1 MKKRFLF
8 LPLALGAVAGG
19 LYFHTEGNLRSPADA
34 STAYQGVETRQTLA
48 QASAPQAT
56 PLPARSAVS
65 AATDNTPNHPRPVN
79 TGRFDRSALPQIIPS
94 LRAPVADWRTFTP
107 AQLTVVPVPGLPLE
121 FEAKSITTDGKR
133 TTWVGTNGQQ
143 GATLV
148 ACATET
154 LWDAVIT
161 VPGADE
167 YSIQI
172 TPDSVSV
179 LETAHG
185 NANCGPSLSP
195 AALLLASAATSGA
208 LPAGTS
214 AAAGD
219 PTTLNTSDLLVLYST
234 GAKNNWGSAAEMEN
248 RIAAVVATANT
259 YLEQSQ
265 IANLRWHLVGTAE
278 APAYTTTEKL
288 EDDLDRLANP
298 LTELGRFAAE
308 RRTFYGADQVMFIVD
323 GTRDYAGIAHLGTP
337 TNPAAFS
344 VVHHP
349 GTAATAAHELAHNFG
364 CRHDRQTEGAADG
377 DGKYNYGHRF
387 TRNSQDIG
395 TIMSYADYF
404 VPYFSNPSVNYEG
417 IPVGIAAGQPKAA
430 DNARW
435 LRENAAGVSSLRAS
449 KTAVAPAITGQPAA
463 VTVTAGQTLSLS
475 VTATGNDLTYQ
486 WSHDGT
492 EIAGATAATYRKYN
506 CTGSDAGSYT
516 VLVSNL
522 LGQVRSNAATVT
534 VNPAPVTPPPTTNNS
549 NSGGGGGGGAIELVA
564 ALGLLA
570 LLGTAHRRQR
580 GAI

>member
-1 MKKRFLF
+1 MKKRFLL
-8 LPLALGAVAGG
+8 LPLVLGTVAGG
-19 LYFHTEGNLRSPADA
+19 LYYRAERTGPSPADA
-34 STAYQGVETRQTLA
+34 STASQCVQAGRTHA
-48 QASAPQAT
+48 QAEEAQPTPARTAVSTAT
-56 PLPARSAVS
+56 ADMPSVPLPMV
-65 AATDNTPNHPRPVN
+65 P
-79 TGRFDRSALPQIIPS
+79 GRLARSALPQIIPS

-107 AQLTVVPVPGLPLE
+107 RQLTVVPVPGLPLE
-121 FEAKSITTDGKR
+121 FDAQSITTDGKR

-172 TPDSVSV
+172 TPDSVLV

-185 NANCGPSLSP
+185 NTNCGPSLSP
-195 AALLLASAATSGA
+195 AAAQLLASVATGSA
-208 LPAGTS
+208 LPAGT
-214 AAAGD
+214 AAAAPD
-219 PTTLNTSDLLVLYST
+219 TTTLNTSDLLVLYST
-234 GAKNNWGSAAEMEN
+234 GAKNNWGSTAEMEN

-265 IANLRWHLVGTAE
+265 IANLRWRLVGTAE

-288 EDDLDRLANP
+288 EDDLDRLANTT
-298 LTELGRFAAE
+298 TELGRFAAE
-308 RRTFYGADQVMFIVD
+308 RRTFYGADQVMLIVD
-323 GTRDYAGIAHLGTP
+323 GTRDYAGIAHLGTT

-364 CRHDRQTEGAADG
+364 CRHDRQTESAPDG

-387 TRNSQDIG
+387 TYNSQDIG
-395 TIMSYADYF
+395 TIMSYAEYF
-404 VPYFSNPSVNYEG
+404 VPYFSNPSVYYEG
-417 IPVGIAAGQPKAA
+417 NPVGIAAGQPKAA

-435 LRENAAGVSSLRAS
+435 LRENAAGVSNLRAS
-449 KTAVAPAITGQPAA
+449 KTVAAPTITAQPTS
-463 VTVTAGQTLSLS
+463 VTVTAGQTLTLT

-486 WSHDGT
+486 WSHGGA
-492 EIAGATAATYRKYN
+492 EIAGATAATYRKTN
-506 CTGSDAGSYT
+506 CTDADAGSYT

-534 VNPAPVTPPPTTNNS
+534 VSPAPATPPPSTNNS
-549 NSGGGGGGGAIELVA
+549 SSGGGGGGAIEIVA

-570 LLGTAHRRQR
+570 LLGAGRRAR
-580 GAI
+580 G